1 MNKHIAKKALSCL
14 LGLIILSVSFFSLS
28 ACGEAKETVI
38 IYTSAEDYR
47 IENMNRALSEK
58 FPDYDVIVEY
68 IPTGNHAAK
77 LITEGK
83 STDCDITHNL
93 EYSYLEKLDAKG
105 FLADLSSFDRSI
117 YCEDTVVS
125 NNYIVEVRNSGAIII
140 NTDVLSAKN
149 LSKPTSYDDLL
160 KPEYKGLISMPS
172 PKASGTGYVFIKSLV
187 NSRGEDAA
195 FSYFDKLN
203 ENILQYA
210 SSGSGPVNALVQGEA
225 AIGLGITSH
234 AVTEINKGAKLEI
247 LFFEEGAPFTLYG
260 QSIIKGKETRPAVK
274 EVFKYLINEYNYENN
289 QKFFPEQIYK
299 DVVYEVKNHP
309 VNIKYADM
317 SNNTAAEK
325 ERLLGKWKY

>member
-1 MNKHIAKKALSCL
+1 MNKHFAKKVLSCV
-14 LGLIILSVSFFSLS
+14 LGLIILSVSFLSLS
-28 ACGEAKETVI
+28 ACGESKETVI
-38 IYTSAEDYR
+38 IYTSVEDYR
-47 IENMNRALSEK
+47 LENMNRALSEK

-68 IPTGNHAAK
+68 MPTGNHAAK

-93 EYSYLEKLDAKG
+93 EYSYLEKLDANG

-149 LSKPTSYDDLL
+149 LSKPTCYDDLL
-160 KPEYKGLISMPS
+160 KPEYKGLVSMPS

-203 ENILQYA
+203 ENILQYT
-210 SSGSGPVNALVQGEA
+210 SSGSGVVNALVQGEV
-225 AIGLGITSH
+225 AIGLGITSQ

-260 QSIIKGKETRPAVK
+260 QSIIKGKETRHAVK
-274 EVFKYLINEYNYENN
+274 EVFEYLINEYNYENN

-325 ERLLGKWKY
+325 ERLLSKWKY